1 MINQMFPLYD
11 IKGNDNLTGK
21 ILIASPNASLNE
33 MFHQSLVYLI
43 SHDKK
48 GAKGL
53 IFNHLISD
61 ISLKSIEQIFRKQLD
76 TKIKNSS
83 FFPLYLGGPVSPDI
97 GFVLHTKEYQKD
109 TAFESTNHLTVSSNV
124 EILYDIEKGSG
135 PKKSLLI
142 MGYTGW
148 KAGQLEEELE
158 ENYWIIMEGN
168 EDFIFTKN
176 NESKWKSAL
185 NHLGID
191 HGLFAPFLGYC

>member
-1 MINQMFPLYD
+1 MLLLYD
-11 IKGNDNLTGK
+11 MQGKDNLAGK
-21 ILIASPNASLNE
+21 ILIASPNVSLNE

-61 ISLKSIEQIFRKQLD
+61 ISLKSIEQIFRKQAD
-76 TKIKNSS
+76 TKIKDPSS
-83 FFPLYLGGPVSPDI
+83 FPLYLGGPVSPDV
-97 GFVLHTKEYQKD
+97 GFVLHTKEYQKK
-109 TAFESTNHLTVSSNV
+109 TSCESTNHLTVSSNI
-124 EILYDIEKGSG
+124 EILYDIAKGSG

-142 MGYTGW
+142 MGYTEW
-148 KAGQLEEELE
+148 KAKQLEEELE
-158 ENYWIIMEGN
+158 ENYWIIMEEN
-168 EDFIFTKN
+168 EDLIFNKN
-176 NESKWKSAL
+176 HEIKWEAAL